1 MANITKLTEA
11 YISEHPS
18 IKDCIKKGLINYSS
32 LTRQIAKDLNLE
44 LKRNFDAIL
53 IACRRY
59 YRKVKSEETNEK
71 GILNILKQS
80 KVEIKNKIIAI
91 VIEKNIFL
99 DNLLALEKEIK
110 KKAEVFHII
119 EGTSAITIVTSED
132 FLIEIRKL
140 FKNKIIKENSSLI
153 EITLK
158 SPKEIETTAGV
169 APYVYSLFGEHGI
182 NIVETMSCWT
192 DTLFVIEE
200 KDIAKAM
207 EILRF

>member
-1 MANITKLTEA
+1 MANITKIAET

-18 IKDCIKKGLINYSS
+18 VKDCLKKGLVNYSS
-32 LTRQIAKDLNLE
+32 LTRQIAKDLNID
-44 LKRNFDAIL
+44 LKKNFDAIL

-71 GILNILKQS
+71 KILDILKQS
-80 KVEIKNKIIAI
+80 KVEIKNKIIA
-91 VIEKNIFL
+91 VVVEKNIFL
-99 DNLLALEKEIK
+99 DNLLSLEKEIK

-119 EGTSAITIVTSED
+119 EGANAITLVTSED
-132 FLIEIRKL
+132 FLGEIRKL
-140 FKNKIIKENSSLI
+140 FRSKIIKENTNLI

-158 SPKEIETTAGV
+158 SPKEIESTAGV
-169 APYVYSLFGEHGI
+169 VPYVYSLFGEHGI

-207 EILRF
+207 EVLRF

>member
-1 MANITKLTEA
+1 MNITKLTEQ

-18 IKDCIKKGLINYSS
+18 IMDCVKKGLINYSS
-32 LTRQIAKDLNLE
+32 LARQIAKDIGLDQKE
-44 LKRNFDAIL
+44 NFDAIL

-59 YRKVKSEETNEK
+59 FRKIRSEETNEK
-71 GILNILKQS
+71 KILEILKHS
-80 KVEIKNKIIAI
+80 KVEIKNKIIAV

-99 DNLLALEKEIK
+99 DNLISLEKDIK
-110 KKAEVFHII
+110 KKADVFHII

-132 FLIEIRKL
+132 FLSEIKKL
-140 FKNKIIKENSSLI
+140 FKNKIIKENTNLV

-169 APYVYSLFGEHGI
+169 VPYVYSLFGEHGI

-207 EILRF
+207 EVLRF